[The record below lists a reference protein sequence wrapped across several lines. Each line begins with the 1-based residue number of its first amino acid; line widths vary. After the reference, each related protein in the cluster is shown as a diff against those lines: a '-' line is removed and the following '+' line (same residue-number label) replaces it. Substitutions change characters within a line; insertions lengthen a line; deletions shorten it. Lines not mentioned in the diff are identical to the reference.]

1 MGKMSRRSKQTPS
14 SSFKKALKK
23 LRSVRSHSKQCKLL
37 RNSSDEFLRDLALFT
52 HKCLPGI
59 QPLISKTA
67 TKQIKH
73 FCNPNTSVQSRR
85 RMVEQKGGGFLDFLK
100 NVALTIWH
108 NVIG

>member
-1 MGKMSRRSKQTPS
+1 MGKMCRRSKQTPS
-14 SSFKKALKK
+14 SGFKKALKK
-23 LRSVRSHSKQCKLL
+23 LKSIRSHSKQCKLL

-67 TKQIKH
+67 NKQIKH
-73 FCNPNTSVQSRR
+73 FCNPNTSFKSRR

-100 NVALTIWH
+100 SVAMNVWH
-108 NVIG
+108 NVFG